1 MPSAAANTEANIE
14 PQIENEQPTLAGSV
28 PCKGIDQPPH
38 SDALGRNLSMREIPS
53 LNGLRG
59 AAALIV
65 VLYHYLENT
74 KFISFFP
81 GPYAV
86 TLFFEL
92 SGLLIT
98 WLLLKELD
106 ASGNL
111 DLKQFYMRRA
121 LRLFP
126 VFYVV
131 WALCRL
137 AGPFAGSWATFFY
150 MGDYYHALTQRYN
163 ILTSAWSL
171 GVEEKFYL
179 LWPVILARVE
189 RTKLMKILCALLIAE
204 PVYRSL
210 LGALGHRA
218 YTWFAFDTRFDAI
231 LVGCLIAM
239 AAKRGWHAP
248 TWLSHPFTPICALIL
263 VFALQQQGDV
273 VTYLLAVILVSVV
286 CRPSAILNNPI
297 AGYFGAISYSLYLCH
312 VYARDILWQWIMGQG
327 IFGQPILGTLQS
339 QNFAFALAAQF
350 AIAIA
355 LASALHFLV
364 EKPFLQLKSRL
375 HKKQSPAP
383 C

>member
-1 MPSAAANTEANIE
+1 MPSVAANVEANME
-14 PQIENEQPTLAGSV
+14 TEQPAQAAPV
-28 PCKGIDQPPH
+28 PCKGIDQRAH
-38 SDALGRNLSMREIPS
+38 SNALVSNLSMREIPS

-65 VLYHYLENT
+65 VLYHYLEDT
-74 KFISFFP
+74 KVISFFP

-98 WLLLKELD
+98 WLLLKEID
-106 ASGNL
+106 ANGHL
-111 DLKQFYMRRA
+111 DLKQFYLRRA

-126 VFYVV
+126 VFYAV
-131 WALCRL
+131 WGLCRL

-189 RTKLMKILCALLIAE
+189 RTKLMKILCVLLVAE
-204 PVYRSL
+204 PVYRSVL
-210 LGALGHRA
+210 SALGHRA

-231 LVGCLIAM
+231 LVGCMIAM
-239 AAKRGWHAP
+239 AARRGWHTP
-248 TWLSHPFTPICALIL
+248 GWLSHPFTPICALIL

-286 CRPSAILNNPI
+286 CRPNAILNNPI

-312 VYARDILWQWIMGQG
+312 VYARDVVWQWILGQR
-327 IFGQPILGTLQS
+327 ISGTLQS
-339 QNFAFALAAQF
+339 RSFPFALAAQLT
-350 AIAIA
+350 IAIA
-355 LASALHFLV
+355 LATVLHFLV
-364 EKPFLQLKSRL
+364 ERPFLRLKHRL
-375 HKKQSPAP
+375 HKKQPPAM

>member
-1 MPSAAANTEANIE
+1 MPSVGAHVVAN
-14 PQIENEQPTLAGSV
+14 IENEQPAQASSV
-28 PCKGIDQPPH
+28 PCTGMDQRAH
-38 SDALGRNLSMREIPS
+38 SNALVRNLSMREIPS

-65 VLYHYLENT
+65 VLYHYLEGT
-74 KFISFFP
+74 RIISFFP

-98 WLLLKELD
+98 WLLLKEID
-106 ASGNL
+106 ANGHL
-111 DLKQFYMRRA
+111 DLQQFYLRRA

-126 VFYVV
+126 VFYAV
-131 WALCRL
+131 WGLCRL

-150 MGDYYHALTQRYN
+150 MGDYYHALTERYN

-189 RTKLMKILCALLIAE
+189 RTKLMKILCILLVAE
-204 PVYRSL
+204 PVYRSVL
-210 LGALGHRA
+210 SALGHRA

-231 LVGCLIAM
+231 LVGCMIAM
-239 AAKRGWHAP
+239 AARRGWHAP
-248 TWLSHPFTPICALIL
+248 SWLSHPLTPICALIL
-263 VFALQQQGDV
+263 IFALQQQGDV

-286 CRPSAILNNPI
+286 CRPHAILNNPI
-297 AGYFGAISYSLYLCH
+297 AGYLGAISYSLYLCH
-312 VYARDILWQWIMGQG
+312 VYARDVVWQWIL
-327 IFGQPILGTLQS
+327 GQPILGQRILGTLQS
-339 QNFAFALAAQF
+339 RSFPFALAAQLT
-350 AIAIA
+350 IAIA
-355 LASALHFLV
+355 LATVLHFLV
-364 EKPFLQLKSRL
+364 ERPFLRLKTRL
-375 HKKQSPAP
+375 HKKQPPAT

>member
-1 MPSAAANTEANIE
+1 MPSVAANVEANME
-14 PQIENEQPTLAGSV
+14 TEQPAQGGSV
-28 PCKGIDQPPH
+28 PCKGMDQRAQ
-38 SDALGRNLSMREIPS
+38 SNALVSNLSMREIPS

-65 VLYHYLENT
+65 VLYHYLEDT

-81 GPYAV
+81 GPYSV

-98 WLLLKELD
+98 WLLLKEID
-106 ASGNL
+106 ANGHL
-111 DLKQFYMRRA
+111 DLKQFYLRRA

-126 VFYVV
+126 VFYAV
-131 WALCRL
+131 WGLCRL

>member
-1 MPSAAANTEANIE
+1 MPSVAANVEAHMETE
-14 PQIENEQPTLAGSV
+14 QLAQAAPA
-28 PCKGIDQPPH
+28 PCKEIDQRAH
-38 SDALGRNLSMREIPS
+38 SHALVRNLSMREIPS

-65 VLYHYLENT
+65 VLYHYLEDT

-98 WLLLKELD
+98 WLLLKEID
-106 ASGNL
+106 ANGHL
-111 DLKQFYMRRA
+111 DLKQFYLRRA

-126 VFYVV
+126 VFYAV
-131 WALCRL
+131 WGLCRL

-189 RTKLMKILCALLIAE
+189 RTKLMKILCVLLVAE
-204 PVYRSL
+204 PVYRSVL
-210 LGALGHRA
+210 SALGHRP

-231 LVGCLIAM
+231 LVGCMIAM
-239 AAKRGWHAP
+239 AARRGWHAP
-248 TWLSHPFTPICALIL
+248 GWLSHPCTPICALIL

-286 CRPSAILNNPI
+286 CRPNAFLNNPI

-312 VYARDILWQWIMGQG
+312 VYARDVVWQWVL
-327 IFGQPILGTLQS
+327 GQPISGQRILGTLPS
-339 QNFAFALAAQF
+339 RSFPFALAAQLT
-350 AIAIA
+350 IAIG
-355 LASALHFLV
+355 LATVLHFLV
-364 EKPFLQLKSRL
+364 ERPFLRLKNRL
-375 HKKQSPAP
+375 HKKLPPAT

>member
-1 MPSAAANTEANIE
+1 MTSVAANIEANIE
-14 PQIENEQPTLAGSV
+14 KEQPAPVDFV
-28 PCKGIDQPPH
+28 PGKGCTQIDQPAH
-38 SDALGRNLSMREIPS
+38 SNVLVRNLSMREIPS

-65 VLYHYLENT
+65 VFYHYLEDT

-106 ASGNL
+106 AHGHL
-111 DLKQFYMRRA
+111 DWKQFYIRRA

-126 VFYVV
+126 VFYAV

-189 RTKLMKILCALLIAE
+189 RTKLVKILCALLIAE
-204 PVYRSL
+204 PVYRSVL
-210 LGALGHRA
+210 SALGHRA

-231 LVGCLIAM
+231 LVGCMIAM
-239 AAKRGWHAP
+239 AARRGWHAP
-248 TWLSHPFTPICALIL
+248 GWLSHPFTPICALIL
-263 VFALQQQGDV
+263 VLALQQQGDL

-286 CRPSAILNNPI
+286 CRPNAILNNPI
-297 AGYFGAISYSLYLCH
+297 ARYFGAISYSLYLCH
-312 VYARDILWQWIMGQG
+312 VYARDVVWQWLMGQG
-327 IFGQPILGTLQS
+327 IFGQRILGTLQS
-339 QNFAFALAAQF
+339 RSFLFALATQLT
-350 AIAIA
+350 IAIA
-355 LASALHFLV
+355 LASVLHFLV
-364 EKPFLQLKSRL
+364 ERPFLRLKSRL
-375 HKKQSPAP
+375 QKKQSPAT

>member
-1 MPSAAANTEANIE
+1 MPSVAANLEANRE
-14 PQIENEQPTLAGSV
+14 TEQPAQAAPV
-28 PCKGIDQPPH
+28 PGKGIDQRAH
-38 SDALGRNLSMREIPS
+38 SNALVSNLSRREIPS

-65 VLYHYLENT
+65 VLYHYLEDT

-98 WLLLKELD
+98 WLLLKEID
-106 ASGNL
+106 ANGHL
-111 DLKQFYMRRA
+111 DLKQFYLRRA

-126 VFYVV
+126 VFYAV
-131 WALCRL
+131 WGLCRL

-150 MGDYYHALTQRYN
+150 MGDYYHALTERYN

-189 RTKLMKILCALLIAE
+189 RTKLMKILCILLVAE
-204 PVYRSL
+204 PVYRSVL
-210 LGALGHRA
+210 SAFGHRP

-231 LVGCLIAM
+231 LVGCMIAM
-239 AAKRGWHAP
+239 AARRGWHAP
-248 TWLSHPFTPICALIL
+248 SWLSHPCTPICALIL

-286 CRPSAILNNPI
+286 CRPHAILNNPI

-312 VYARDILWQWIMGQG
+312 VYARDVVWQWILGQRISG
-327 IFGQPILGTLQS
+327 QRIFGTLQS
-339 QNFAFALAAQF
+339 RSFPFALAAQLT
-350 AIAIA
+350 IAIA
-355 LASALHFLV
+355 LATVLHFLV
-364 EKPFLQLKSRL
+364 ERPFLRLKNRL
-375 HKKQSPAP
+375 HKKQPPAT

>member
-1 MPSAAANTEANIE
+1 MPSVAANVEANME
-14 PQIENEQPTLAGSV
+14 TEQPAQGGSV
-28 PCKGIDQPPH
+28 PCKGMDQRAQ
-38 SDALGRNLSMREIPS
+38 SNALVSNLSMREIPS

-65 VLYHYLENT
+65 VLYHYLEDT

-98 WLLLKELD
+98 WLLLKEID
-106 ASGNL
+106 ANGHL
-111 DLKQFYMRRA
+111 DLKQFYLRRA

-126 VFYVV
+126 VFYAV
-131 WALCRL
+131 WGLCRL

-150 MGDYYHALTQRYN
+150 MGDYYHALTERYN

-189 RTKLMKILCALLIAE
+189 RTKLMKILCILLVAE
-204 PVYRSL
+204 PVYRSVL
-210 LGALGHRA
+210 SALGHRP

-231 LVGCLIAM
+231 LVGCMIAM
-239 AAKRGWHAP
+239 AARRGWHAP
-248 TWLSHPFTPICALIL
+248 SWLSHPCTPICALIL

-286 CRPSAILNNPI
+286 CRPHAILNNPI
-297 AGYFGAISYSLYLCH
+297 AGYLGAISYSLYLCH
-312 VYARDILWQWIMGQG
+312 VYARDVVWQWILGQRISG
-327 IFGQPILGTLQS
+327 QRIFGTLQS
-339 QNFAFALAAQF
+339 RSFPFALAAQLT
-350 AIAIA
+350 IAIA
-355 LASALHFLV
+355 LATVLHFLV
-364 EKPFLQLKSRL
+364 ERPFLRLKNRL
-375 HKKQSPAP
+375 HKKQPPAT